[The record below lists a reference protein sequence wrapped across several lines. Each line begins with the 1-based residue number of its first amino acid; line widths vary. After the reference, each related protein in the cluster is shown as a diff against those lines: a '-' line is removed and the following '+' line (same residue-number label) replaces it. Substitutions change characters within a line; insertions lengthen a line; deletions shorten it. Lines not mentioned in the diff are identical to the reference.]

1 MALVIRCIG
10 TVCPVRAYLWMQ
22 QVWKERKNEITFLF
36 GGGIF
41 SFDYIRDAAEEV
53 IKDKDRA
60 KQAVSITEQA
70 DEEFELFTENL
81 DDLSKQLAK
90 MNKNYNLTRAERD
103 SFSIQV
109 KKPRTA
115 FFEKYIELRFQMINL
130 VTAEEWQA
138 MHVQR
143 E

>member
-1 MALVIRCIG
+1 M
-10 TVCPVRAYLWMQ
+10 
-22 QVWKERKNEITFLF
+22 F
-36 GGGIF
+36 
-41 SFDYIRDAAEEV
+41 DAAEEI
-53 IKDKDRA
+53 IKDRDRA
-60 KQAVSITEQA
+60 KQVISITGQA

-81 DDLSKQLAK
+81 DKLSKQLAQ
-90 MNKNYNLTRAERD
+90 MSKNYNLTRAERD